1 MGFLGT
7 GRFGSGILVSRLPD
21 GSWSAPST
29 VALGGLGIG
38 GLIGFE
44 LTDFVFV
51 MSTDEAVARVMHS
64 PSASLSLNVSAACGI
79 GRSGEWGAMVGM
91 RGTSG
96 FYSFSKTR
104 GIYGG
109 VSGEVTLMFENSYA
123 NQTVYERKLKAQ
135 QLVGGEVPYPRE
147 AELLMRILNSD
158 ALRLEDTD
166 KRSTVVDVFAQG
178 TLPPRDLEA
187 GLGTPEVEGDSEAP
201 REIEGDSQAPRE
213 IEGDSQA
220 PREFEGDI
228 EHRREL
234 NGDHQGPSELPV
246 ESEGPRELSGESSP
260 SKVFELGCSQTPIT
274 PTNGHNSGT
283 EPTDAVTRRST

>member
-1 MGFLGT
+1 M
-7 GRFGSGILVSRLPD
+7 
-21 GSWSAPST
+21 
-29 VALGGLGIG
+29 G

-64 PSASLSLNVSAACGI
+64 PSASLSLNISAACGI
-79 GRSGEWGAMVGM
+79 GRSGEWGAMLGM

-104 GIYGG
+104 GLYGG
-109 VSGEVTLMFENSYA
+109 VSGEITLTFENSYA

-158 ALRLEDTD
+158 ALRLEDSG

-201 REIEGDSQAPRE
+201 REIEGD
-213 IEGDSQA
+213 IQA

-234 NGDHQGPSELPV
+234 HGDHQGPSELPV
-246 ESEGPRELSGESSP
+246 ESEGPRELSGESSQP
-260 SKVFELGCSQTPIT
+260 EVFELGCPQTPT
-274 PTNGHNSGT
+274 APTNGHNFGT
-283 EPTDAVTRRST
+283 EPANAVPRRSE